1 MKVASQ
7 PHPGLPFVPP
17 AIPDELLGAWLLRIA
32 ELYGVSLHALLGR
45 LAALPTAMQPL
56 PHWFAMHCSS
66 LHWTSLAMALR
77 QPAEDIVAMA
87 PPQCR
92 RRRPQEMGLCPRCIA
107 HDNATGRATSWYR
120 RWMHPLVTAC
130 EQHRVWLTPVSTRAL
145 RAVRHVRGV
154 VDLVACSSCAV
165 GEPLHDGQV
174 FIDDA
179 LWLQQ
184 LYIAPATSV
193 PIWSGMPSRLLNRII
208 DALARL
214 MMSDSA
220 GSWARERMT
229 WTTDCAPVQHGDWSA
244 QGFTVNDRRSSSSQ
258 FILPTC
264 LRRRQWVLGLV
275 GHLLRRPAGSHASG
289 MAMLPIWFASCCVRR
304 STIGR

>member
-1 MKVASQ
+1 
-7 PHPGLPFVPP
+7 
-17 AIPDELLGAWLLRIA
+17 
-32 ELYGVSLHALLGR
+32 
-45 LAALPTAMQPL
+45 
-56 PHWFAMHCSS
+56 
-66 LHWTSLAMALR
+66 
-77 QPAEDIVAMA
+77 
-87 PPQCR
+87 
-92 RRRPQEMGLCPRCIA
+92 
-107 HDNATGRATSWYR
+107 
-120 RWMHPLVTAC
+120 MHPLVTAC
-130 EQHRVWLTPVSTRAL
+130 KQHRVWLTPVSTRAL
-145 RAVRHVRGV
+145 RAVRHARGM
-154 VDLVACSSCAV
+154 VDLVACSSCGV

-220 GSWARERMT
+220 SSWARERMT

-258 FILPTC
+258 LILPTC

-275 GHLLRRPAGSHASG
+275 GHLLRHPARSHASG
-289 MAMLPIWFASCCVRR
+289 MAMPSNLVRKLLCTSVDDWPIAAIDWISPQAGQLVRSQADLRARHGVSPAYFRANSALFRSLP
-304 STIGR
+304 